1 LFRGRKAGRVARLT
15 DSPGKGAFMTD
26 AGRQTVVD
34 VALQGTQLA
43 QPADAASRA
52 QVLGKL
58 RLTDQT
64 FRTLTRL
71 AAIGVLVLLSGVIL
85 SLCRGARPALHTFGL
100 DFITTQSWNP
110 VTEKFG
116 ALAPIYGTIV
126 TSFIAM
132 AIAVPLGLLITLF
145 LTELC
150 PMWLRRPI
158 GIAIELLAGIPSIIY
173 GIWGLFVF
181 APFLQK
187 WVQPALID
195 TFGSIPILSDLFEGP
210 PYGIGMLTA
219 SLILAI
225 MVLPFVTSVSRDV
238 FEAVPPVLKEA
249 AYGLGCTTWEVIR
262 YVVLPYTRVGVI
274 GGVMLGLGRALGET
288 MAVTFVIGNAHK
300 ISSSLLA
307 PGTTISAT
315 IANEFTEAVGD
326 LYTSSLIALGLIL
339 FVITFIVLAAARYM
353 LMRIERRIG

>member
-1 LFRGRKAGRVARLT
+1 
-15 DSPGKGAFMTD
+15 M
-26 AGRQTVVD
+26 VD
-34 VALQGTQLA
+34 VALR
-43 QPADAASRA
+43 ADAVETYAAASRA
-52 QVLGKL
+52 KALNRLRIADVL
-58 RLTDQT
+58 
-64 FRTLTRL
+64 FRVLTRV
-71 AAIGVLVLLSGVIL
+71 AAIAVLVILGGVII
-85 SLCRGARPALHTFGL
+85 SLIDGSLPALRAFGL
-100 DFITTQSWNP
+100 NFLIEERWNP

-116 ALAPIYGTIV
+116 ALAPIYGTLV

-132 AIAVPLGLLITLF
+132 LIAVPIGLLIAVF

-181 APFLQK
+181 APFLQETL
-187 WVQPALID
+187 QPFLIA
-195 TFGSIPILSDLFEGP
+195 TFGNIPVLSTLFAGP

-219 SLILAI
+219 GLILAI
-225 MVLPFVTSVSRDV
+225 MVLPFVTSISRDV
-238 FEAVPPVLKEA
+238 FDAVPPVLKEA
-249 AYGLGCTTWEVIR
+249 AYGIGCTTWEVVR

-300 ISSSLLA
+300 VSASLLA

-339 FVITFIVLAAARYM
+339 FVITFIVLAVARYM
-353 LMRIERRIG
+353 LLRIERRIG

>member
-1 LFRGRKAGRVARLT
+1 MQSAGRR
-15 DSPGKGAFMTD
+15 
-26 AGRQTVVD
+26 TVVD
-34 VALQGTQLA
+34 VALNG
-43 QPADAASRA
+43 DAAMSVVPTRA
-52 QVLGKL
+52 KMLDRL
-58 RLTDQT
+58 RWRDALFHQ
-64 FRTLTRL
+64 LTR
-71 AAIGVLVLLSGVIL
+71 AAAVGVLLLLGAVIV
-85 SLCRGARPALHTFGL
+85 SLIIGSLPAWRAFGFSFL
-100 DFITTQSWNP
+100 IEERWNP

-126 TSFIAM
+126 TSFLAM
-132 AIAVPLGLLITLF
+132 LIAVPVGLLISVF

-150 PMWLRRPI
+150 PLWLRRPI

-181 APFLQK
+181 APFLQQTL
-187 WVQPALID
+187 QPFLISV
-195 TFGSIPILSDLFEGP
+195 FGYVPGLSSLFAGP
-210 PYGIGMLTA
+210 PYGIGILTA
-219 SLILAI
+219 GLILAI
-225 MVLPFVTSVSRDV
+225 MVLPFITSISREV

-249 AYGLGCTTWEVIR
+249 AYGVGCTTWEVVR

-288 MAVTFVIGNAHK
+288 MAVTFVIGNAHR
-300 ISSSLLA
+300 ISASILA

-326 LYTSSLIALGLIL
+326 LYTSALIALGLIL
-339 FVITFIVLAAARYM
+339 FGITFIVLAAARYM